1 MQEKVDP
8 SSRGTFVD
16 EFLERFDK
24 SELARK
30 VGNAIA
36 DKLCAHFKETEGAYD
51 VATRKGFIDGKP
63 TVPLVGAMLDE
74 VFSENMDEF
83 PAELREDL
91 VFHTEVCVHVSRAFG
106 IWSG

>member
-1 MQEKVDP
+1 MQEKIDP

-24 SELARK
+24 SELIRK
-30 VGNAIA
+30 ASEAVS
-36 DKLCAHFKETEGAYD
+36 DKLFAQFKETDGAYD

-63 TVPLVGAMLDE
+63 TVPLVEDMLDE
-74 VFSENMDEF
+74 VFSENIDEF
-83 PAELREDL
+83 PTDLREDL
-91 VFHTEVCVHVSRAFG
+91 VFHTEVYVYVSRAFG